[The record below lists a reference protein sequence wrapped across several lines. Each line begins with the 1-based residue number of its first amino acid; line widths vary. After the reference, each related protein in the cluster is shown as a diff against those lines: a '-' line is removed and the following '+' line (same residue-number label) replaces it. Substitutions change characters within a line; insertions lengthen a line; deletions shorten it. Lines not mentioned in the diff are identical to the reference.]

1 MKCLKALFGALAII
15 FVTFSAHAQDIYH
28 KTTAEKTCNTATE
41 TVSVDLQT
49 QSPSVAS
56 RTHDQNETFKVYGA
70 CGMCKRRIEGALKEV
85 EGLHKAE
92 WDIETKM
99 LTVSFDSRLIT
110 LDDIHKKVA
119 AVGHDTDKFRA
130 EDDVYAKLHGCCKYE
145 RPQN

>member
-1 MKCLKALFGALAII
+1 MKCLKVLFGALAII
-15 FVTFSAHAQDIYH
+15 FVTFSAHAQDIDR
-28 KTTAEKTCNTATE
+28 KAKAEKGCYTE
-41 TVSVDLQT
+41 LETQRVDIQT
-49 QSPSVAS
+49 QSPSVVS
-56 RTHDQNETFKVYGA
+56 RTNDQNETFKVYGA

-99 LTVSFDSRLIT
+99 LTVSFDSKLIT

-119 AVGHDTDKFRA
+119 LVGHDTDKFRA